1 MQRKSKQNKE
11 RHLKKMPLGNIVGRL
26 VTFAE
31 RKLSITRRTFSL
43 YMFIL
48 LNSYYLLHKSTPF
61 VFKEQTFSQIV

>member
-11 RHLKKMPLGNIVGRL
+11 RHLKKMPLENIVGRL

-43 YMFIL
+43 YMFIQ